1 MKYAILVA
9 MLAFTACSRDVA
21 APGRPQPAQAKSPAA
36 GALSKSVPAGW
47 MEDFS
52 AAKAKA
58 AAEGKFLL
66 MAFSGSDWCHWCV
79 KMEKDVYSKPDFI
92 KEASKQFILVMIDN
106 PRDSSILSP
115 LAQTQNSKLT
125 SQFEI
130 RGFPTTLVAYPDG
143 TEVKR
148 FSGYRKGGPSAMIG
162 FLKKELKDVPPPSA
176 VAASAPSK

>member
-1 MKYAILVA
+1 MKYVILVA

-21 APGRPQPAQAKSPAA
+21 APEKPQPAQAQSPAA
-36 GALSKSVPAGW
+36 AATLSKSVPAGW

-66 MAFSGSDWCHWCV
+66 VAFSGSDWCHWCV
-79 KMEKDVYSKPDFI
+79 KMEEETYSKPDFV
-92 KEASKQFILVMIDN
+92 KEASKRFVLVMIDN

-115 LAQTQNSKLT
+115 LARTQNRKLT
-125 SQFEI
+125 SQFGI

-148 FSGYRKGGPSAMIG
+148 FSGYRKGGPSAMIN
-162 FLKKELKDVPPPSA
+162 FLEEELKGVPPPSS
-176 VAASAPSK
+176 VAAPSAK